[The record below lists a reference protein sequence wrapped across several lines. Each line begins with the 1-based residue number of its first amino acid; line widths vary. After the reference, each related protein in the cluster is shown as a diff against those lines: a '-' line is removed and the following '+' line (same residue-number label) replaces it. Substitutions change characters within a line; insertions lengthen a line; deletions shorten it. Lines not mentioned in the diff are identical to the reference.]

1 MRVLTWYVHGGWM
14 NAFTRIDHEC
24 VVPSESAPADAT
36 GVTRVPEDQLRDA
49 QIDVVV
55 LQRVEDIAETER
67 LLGRRPGRDVPAVF
81 VEHNT
86 PKRSP
91 VDEVHFLADQNEI
104 PVVHVTHFN
113 ALVWDTGRAP
123 TRVIEHGIPDPGAL
137 YTGEVASFAV
147 VVNEPVRRARVV
159 GTDLL
164 PRFAECAPLDVYG
177 IDVDRLRTA
186 SGTPGS
192 VRARGDLPTDALHA
206 ELAMRRM
213 YLHAFR
219 WTSLGLS
226 LLEAM
231 SLGMPVIALAA
242 TEAPRAVPPEAGTI
256 STDVDALI
264 AAADLLLRDPE
275 RARVQGVAAR
285 EFAQSRYGMDRF
297 RDSWNAMLV
306 DAVERCASRHR
317 VRGRRSPVRSLETP
331 MKGRNR

>member
-1 MRVLTWYVHGGWM
+1 MKILTWYVHGGWM
-14 NAFTRIDHEC
+14 NAFTRIGHE
-24 VVPSESAPADAT
+24 VIVPRGATPADAT
-36 GVTRVPEDQLRDA
+36 GVTRMPEEQLRDA

-55 LQRVEDIAETER
+55 LQRVEDLAETER
-67 LLGRRPGRDVPAVF
+67 LLGRQPGRDVPAVF

-86 PKRSP
+86 PKGSP

-104 PVVHVTHFN
+104 PIVHVTHFN

-123 TRVIEHGIPDPGAL
+123 TRVIEHGIPDPGPL
-137 YTGEVASFAV
+137 YTGEIASFAV

-164 PRFAECAPLDVYG
+164 PRFADRAPLDVYG

-186 SGTPGS
+186 PGMPDS
-192 VRARGDLPTDALHA
+192 VQARGDLPTGALHA
-206 ELAMRRM
+206 ELAERRV
-213 YLHAFR
+213 YLHVFR

-231 SLGMPVIALAA
+231 SLGMPVVALAT
-242 TEAPRAVPPEAGTI
+242 TEAPRAVPPEAGAI
-256 STDVDALI
+256 STDVEELI

-275 RARVQGVAAR
+275 RARVHGAAAR

-297 RDSWNAMLV
+297 RDGWNAMLA
-306 DAVERCASRHR
+306 DAAERHAARRRTSRF
-317 VRGRRSPVRSLETP
+317 PVQDTGTP